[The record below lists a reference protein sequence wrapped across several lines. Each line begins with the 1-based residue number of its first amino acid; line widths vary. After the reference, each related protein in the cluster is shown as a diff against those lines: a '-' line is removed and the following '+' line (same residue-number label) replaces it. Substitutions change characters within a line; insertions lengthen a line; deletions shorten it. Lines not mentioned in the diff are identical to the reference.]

1 MSKRDE
7 DDKAVFCITKSVRA
21 KARILARPCETL
33 VRLCEI
39 PVRRNLSIGVRIRW
53 FPYPHP
59 PRLPVRP
66 CETPMRRNLLIRVR
80 IRWFLYPHPPHL
92 PVRPCETHVRRNL
105 LISVRI
111 WWFLYPRPPRF
122 PVRPFETQ
130 GTGTGWRGCIGCLKL
145 QVSLCKRAAY

>member
-59 PRLPVRP
+59 PRLPVRL
-66 CETPMRRNLLIRVR
+66 CETL
-80 IRWFLYPHPPHL
+80 
-92 PVRPCETHVRRNL
+92 VRPCETPVRRNL

-145 QVSLCKRAAY
+145 QVSFCKRAAY